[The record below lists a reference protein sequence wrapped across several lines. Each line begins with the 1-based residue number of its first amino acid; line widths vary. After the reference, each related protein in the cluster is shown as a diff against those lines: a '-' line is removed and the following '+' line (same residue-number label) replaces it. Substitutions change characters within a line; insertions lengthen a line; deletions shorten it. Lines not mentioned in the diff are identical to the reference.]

1 MDPKTPSWSCSM
13 LNIKQPAPPHVYKTE
28 EILFILTTPQL
39 AQCSVH
45 LLLIAVM
52 KTASRAQPRSS
63 PPLVQMRRYAPGVYP
78 FLFPSVIS
86 SLPQLPPPSPQRL
99 QIQQPISSGSTPS
112 PAESP
117 WGHAQTLI
125 VVELVVHFTCLLLST
140 STGGYAEKTEL
151 YY

>member
-1 MDPKTPSWSCSM
+1 
-13 LNIKQPAPPHVYKTE
+13 
-28 EILFILTTPQL
+28 
-39 AQCSVH
+39 
-45 LLLIAVM
+45 M

-112 PAESP
+112 PAEMLKEIFLTAAPEMLLHVLPEIHSP
-117 WGHAQTLI
+117 VNCDKLATI
-125 VVELVVHFTCLLLST
+125 
-140 STGGYAEKTEL
+140 
-151 YY
+151 